1 MVCLDKE
8 SRAYPKACNVPKIFG
23 CVVTLNYYKHKPE
36 KSWYLTATH
45 KGTYPEHLVEYNCK
59 LLLEQ
64 DGFYVNH
71 FFDFQDEHESQRCR
85 HCDISRG
92 SQPLRFA
99 GGVWKF
105 YRGNES
111 KILPEER
118 AGLAAKPM
126 SRYDAESGTISY
138 N

>member
-1 MVCLDKE
+1 M
-8 SRAYPKACNVPKIFG
+8 
-23 CVVTLNYYKHKPE
+23 
-36 KSWYLTATH
+36 
-45 KGTYPEHLVEYNCK
+45 EYNCK

-85 HCDISRG
+85 RCDISRG

-99 GGVWKF
+99 GGMQKF
-105 YRGNES
+105 YRGDES
-111 KILPEER
+111 KILPEEH
-118 AGLAAKPM
+118 AGLATKLLP
-126 SRYDAESGTISY
+126 RCDAESGSISY